1 MRVLESAARLDLPD
15 RRVAVCGDWHGNVGF
30 LRTLA
35 PAIASRWTAD
45 AVGIVFTV
53 YGRELSG

>member
-1 MRVLESAARLDLPD
+1 M
-15 RRVAVCGDWHGNVGF
+15 AVCGDWHGNVGF